1 MTTRAILA
9 AGAALMIAAAT
20 QPAAAQQMDAA
31 ATSQSVNNTQVLVGG
46 GAGGGTIDYQGGY
59 TVKNVPDAIA
69 PMLPGGTNP
78 CVVAASAAGSIVGF
92 GMSAGHSWNSE
103 ECERRNLSVILM
115 NAAAQFGQP
124 ELAAAAI
131 EVLCQHDDVA
141 LAMEAVGRP
150 CLTRQAPQQ
159 VSRTG
164 AQTASAGADDFG
176 WIDDPRMGR

>member
-124 ELAAAAI
+124 ELASAAI

-141 LAMEAVGRP
+141 LAMDAVGRP
-150 CLTRQAPQQ
+150 CLTRRGSPQK
-159 VSRTG
+159 VLRAG
-164 AQTASAGADDFG
+164 KQTASAGGEWD
-176 WIDDPRMGR
+176 WIAEAGR